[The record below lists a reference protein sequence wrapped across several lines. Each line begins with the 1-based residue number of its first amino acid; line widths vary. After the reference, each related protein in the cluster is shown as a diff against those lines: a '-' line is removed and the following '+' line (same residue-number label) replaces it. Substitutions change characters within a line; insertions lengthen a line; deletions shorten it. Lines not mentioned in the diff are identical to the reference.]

1 MYIYLVKIIGSIN
14 EEYNLNIYCNS
25 LFQDKDGYML
35 VNIVSFNLLVS
46 LIFEDK
52 FGIVFIVC
60 VNDNILCDS
69 ENISDGLI
77 KDYLI
82 VVLS

>member
-1 MYIYLVKIIGSIN
+1 
-14 EEYNLNIYCNS
+14 
-25 LFQDKDGYML
+25 ML
-35 VNIVSFNLLVS
+35 VNIVSFNLLVG